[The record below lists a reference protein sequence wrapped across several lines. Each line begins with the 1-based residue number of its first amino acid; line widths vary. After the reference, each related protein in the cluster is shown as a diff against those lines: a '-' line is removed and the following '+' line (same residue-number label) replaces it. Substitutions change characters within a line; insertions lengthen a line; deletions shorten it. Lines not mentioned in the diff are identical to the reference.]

1 MALTKVTG
9 QVIKNTTDVTVGVL
23 TVTNTLAVGG
33 TVSIGGTLTYEDV
46 TNIDSVGLITARNG
60 IIVGSGITLSK
71 DGDIFATGVTTSTT
85 FSGNFSGGTV
95 SGTTGTFTGDV
106 DIADKIVHT
115 GDTNTAI
122 RFPAADTFSV
132 ETAGNEAARIN
143 SDGKILIGSTA
154 IRNIGGAS
162 ASSHIQLEGLTANT
176 SSLALINNQANTNCP
191 VFSFGKTR
199 GTSDG
204 AVTTVADGDNLGE
217 IEFCGADGTDLENA
231 TAQIRALVNGTVSGN
246 TVPTDLI
253 FETSPSNNTNRS
265 ERLRIAS
272 DGDLVISGN
281 STTKNIEYGDGTTTG
296 YFVSNTNVNRASAD
310 AAIHSHQFRWNNTKV
325 AEIKVIT
332 GSDTTNKD
340 NAHITF
346 ETASAGTTAER
357 LRIHSSG
364 IVLVGATASRSVSSR
379 IANLQVQGTTGGGS
393 ALSITRNSGNSSG
406 PSIDFAKTR
415 AGSLTDNTIVNN
427 GDLLGNITFSGG
439 DGTDTASTAARIR
452 CEVDG
457 TPGSDDMPGRLT
469 FETTADG
476 AASPTERLRIDSDGL
491 VTLFNGGSNQASE
504 FNAGANQFVI
514 THNGNC
520 GLTIDA
526 TSSTS
531 SSIHF
536 ADGASGNES
545 YRGII
550 EYDHSIDAMKLFTA
564 ATVRLK
570 IDSSGHTLPG
580 ANNSYNLGSSSSR
593 WANVYTNDLHLS
605 NQGSTNSV
613 DNTWGDFTIQEGE
626 TDLYLINNRSGKK
639 YKFNLT
645 EVL

>member
-1 MALTKVTG
+1 
-9 QVIKNTTDVTVGVL
+9 
-23 TVTNTLAVGG
+23 
-33 TVSIGGTLTYEDV
+33 
-46 TNIDSVGLITARNG
+46 
-60 IIVGSGITLSK
+60 
-71 DGDIFATGVTTSTT
+71 
-85 FSGNFSGGTV
+85 
-95 SGTTGTFTGDV
+95 
-106 DIADKIVHT
+106 
-115 GDTNTAI
+115 
-122 RFPAADTFSV
+122 
-132 ETAGNEAARIN
+132 
-143 SDGKILIGSTA
+143 
-154 IRNIGGAS
+154 
-162 ASSHIQLEGLTANT
+162 
-176 SSLALINNQANTNCP
+176 
-191 VFSFGKTR
+191 R

-204 AVTTVADGDNLGE
+204 AVTTVADGDTLGE
-217 IEFCGADGTDLENA
+217 IEFCGADGTDIENA
-231 TAQIRALVNGTVSGN
+231 TAQIKAIVNGTVAGN
-246 TVPTDLI
+246 QIPTDLV
-253 FETSPSNNTNRS
+253 FETSPSNNTSRL

-272 DGDLVISGN
+272 DGNLVISGN
-281 STTKNIEYGDGTTTG
+281 STTKNIKYGDGTTTG
-296 YFVSNTNVNRASAD
+296 YFISNTNVNRANAD
-310 AAIHSHQFRWNNTKV
+310 AAIHSHQYKWNNTKV

-645 EVL
+645 EVS